1 MFNVLDS
8 QNSLKRRVALAILTL
23 TTIGATI
30 AAILH
35 RLQPA
40 PHLID
45 LIASVFLAIA
55 SLSLLS
61 YLYFN
66 PESLRLVVRIALFVT
81 IFFLVLPSWL
91 FTFQAFSSPHFSL
104 AGSLPPITSAL
115 FLLTMIMLI
124 FLRPQRLLYTAI
136 AAWVAIAAP
145 ILIYLILHPV
155 EMLTARGMDL
165 LISLGPA
172 MGVQI
177 VLIFFYNR
185 LQNIIDRLYAE
196 RLQYYSQI
204 IERQSIRQQAIE
216 QAFTQIHNGPLQTL
230 AVLLR
235 EVQKEQTI
243 PNSELLQ
250 RLTELNTEIRSVGQN
265 LRTDDDPAH
274 PLATSS
280 SLEPTISESVL
291 RLGEGT
297 CINLTSPLHQLFHE
311 VYVLTLKRN
320 LPYFQTIQI
329 KVRNFTPIDDFPF
342 TLELKRDLCLWLEE
356 ALCNVGK
363 HAEGVTRIVV
373 IGEQLNSCYILKVED
388 NGVGLQTAEENLKD
402 QQGTQLGYALAEK
415 LGGRFQRSPL
425 PKGGVRCEL
434 CWSIKR

>member
-8 QNSLKRRVALAILTL
+8 QNILKRRVALAILSL

-35 RLQPA
+35 RFQTA

-45 LIASVFLAIA
+45 LFASTFLAIA
-55 SLSLLS
+55 SLFLLI
-61 YLYFN
+61 YLYFK
-66 PESLRLVVRIALFVT
+66 PESLRQVAHLALFVT
-81 IFFLVLPSWL
+81 IVFLVLPSWL
-91 FTFQAFSSPHFSL
+91 FTLQAFSLKDFTL
-104 AGSLPPITSAL
+104 VGSLPPITSAL
-115 FLLTMIMLI
+115 FLLTTIMLI
-124 FLRPQRLLYTAI
+124 FLRPQRLLYVAI
-136 AAWVAIAAP
+136 AAWVAIASP
-145 ILIYLILHPV
+145 IVIYLVLHPV

-216 QAFTQIHNGPLQTL
+216 QAFSQIHNGPLQTL
-230 AVLLR
+230 ALLLR

-250 RLTELNTEIRSVGQN
+250 RLIELNTEIRSVGQN
-265 LRTDDDPAH
+265 LKTDGDPDKSLIDSA
-274 PLATSS
+274 

-297 CINLTSPLHQLFHE
+297 CINLTDPLHQLFHE

-320 LPYFQTIQI
+320 LPYFQTIQV
-329 KVRNFTPIDDFPF
+329 KVRNFAPLENFPF

-363 HAEGVTRIVV
+363 HAEGVTRIIV
-373 IGEQLNSCYILKVED
+373 IGEQINNCYILKIED
-388 NGVGLQTAEENLKD
+388 NGNGLKTSEGELKE
-402 QQGTQLGYALAEK
+402 QQGTQLCYALAEK

-425 PKGGVRCEL
+425 PKGGVCCEL
-434 CWSIKR
+434 CWSIDH